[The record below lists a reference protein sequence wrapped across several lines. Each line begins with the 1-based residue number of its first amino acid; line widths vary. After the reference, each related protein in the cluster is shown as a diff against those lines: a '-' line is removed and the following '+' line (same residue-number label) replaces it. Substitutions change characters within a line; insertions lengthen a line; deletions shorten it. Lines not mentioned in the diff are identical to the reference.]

1 MGSAT
6 DAETERQSLEKQP
19 ATSPARQQPAD
30 QDAADKQNPS
40 TTTDASSDEKHGAPG
55 AKAAEAEGPK
65 AGAGANDDDMEYPKG
80 LKLIL
85 IISALCL
92 SVFLVA
98 LDQTIIAPALG
109 AITSEF
115 ASVKD
120 IGWYGAA
127 YLLTSTA
134 TSLTYGRIYRI
145 FSVKMTYLVAV
156 ALFELGSLVCALA
169 PTSNAFIVGRALA
182 GVGVGGLFSGG
193 VVILSYTLPL
203 RQRPLAF
210 GLIGAMWGIAS
221 VAGPLLGGAFTDHV
235 TWRWCFWIN
244 LPIGGVAMVAIFL
257 FLHINRVN
265 NPDGL
270 SLVQRLKG
278 VDVVGLTMLVPAIV
292 CFLLALQWGGSEFSW
307 NSSQIIGLFVGA
319 GAMAVIFAGIQVW
332 QGDNATLPPFLFK
345 NRNVVMAMLFAFF
358 FGAAFFP
365 LIYYVALYFQAI
377 QADTAVQAG
386 LKLLPLLIAVVVAS
400 IATGGLITAVGYYN
414 PFILPSMVLFTV
426 GCAMISTFS
435 LDTPMR
441 EWFGYQVLAGL
452 GVGCGFQIGVLVI
465 QNVLP
470 LDWVPVGTAAVQFMQ
485 TLGGAVFIAVAQT
498 VFTNGLLDSIAA
510 DVPGLPPAIF
520 INSGASD
527 IRQTLERLQQNPQL
541 RAVMEQS
548 GGLDRVYDLVRA
560 AYLRGLRGTFYVAMA
575 CAGLAFFSALGLSW
589 ISLKKKKAAGA
600 EEEGEAG
607 GQAAPVVAAGH

>member
-1 MGSAT
+1 MGSVT
-6 DAETERQSLEKQP
+6 EAEAERQSLE
-19 ATSPARQQPAD
+19 RQ
-30 QDAADKQNPS
+30 ADKHAVDKQMPP
-40 TTTDASSDEKHGAPG
+40 TTDASSDEKNGGAPG
-55 AKAAEAEGPK
+55 AKTAEPGAPK
-65 AGAGANDDDMEYPKG
+65 TGAGADDDDMQYPKG
-80 LKLIL
+80 LKLVL

-109 AITSEF
+109 AITDEF

-134 TSLTYGRIYRI
+134 TSLTYGRLYRI
-145 FSVKMTYLVAV
+145 FSVKMTYLAAV

-169 PTSNAFIVGRALA
+169 PASNAFIVGRALA

-270 SLVQRLKG
+270 SLAQRLKG
-278 VDVVGLTMLVPAIV
+278 IDVVGLVMLVPAIV
-292 CFLLALQWGGSEFSW
+292 CFLLALQWGGSEFAW
-307 NSSQIIGLFVGA
+307 NSSQVIGLFVGA
-319 GAMAVIFAGIQVW
+319 GAMALVFAGIQVW

-365 LIYYVALYFQAI
+365 LIYYLALYFQAI

-386 LKLLPLLIAVVVAS
+386 LKLLPLLISVVVAS

-426 GCAMISTFS
+426 GCAMISTFG

-520 INSGASD
+520 INSGASG
-527 IRQTLERLQQNPQL
+527 IRQTLERLERDPQL
-541 RAVMEQS
+541 RAVMEQN

-560 AYLRGLRGTFYVAMA
+560 AYLRGLRGTYYVATA
-575 CAGLAFFSALGLSW
+575 CAGLAFFAALGLSW
-589 ISLKKKKAAGA
+589 ISLKKKKKAAAAGA
-600 EEEGEAG
+600 EEEGEADK
-607 GQAAPVVAAGH
+607 QAAPALAAGN